1 LALLEHLRRDI
12 KNDANEKS
20 FIFCIDQIITSL
32 DGSVVNGKDT
42 NAFFHEYLKL
52 ILDNSI
58 TLKMVSP
65 VKSSNKLFN
74 ILYKWIHLEKWEE
87 VKKDKIKW
95 NTFESNLREQLNDVS
110 FFGKILIVLQI
121 FLKTSNYYVQ
131 NQFALKIVGLKYF
144 MNLIAILDSTIF
156 AKEDRDEEGMKILLE
171 FLEFAKKLVN
181 INYDIEFD
189 SYFIIR
195 HQLYNF
201 ESILRE
207 KVLNESEEF
216 SQKKLSALI
225 SAKEYLVDT
234 SLIYSM
240 MKKLEDCGDYSLRL
254 ELTKLIWYLF
264 DEISMGEKISIIYE
278 VYSNN
283 EIKLDRDSYSV
294 TCLMDENFNTE
305 LILTINQLS
314 AENFED
320 VQVNI
325 EKINLFL

>member
-1 LALLEHLRRDI
+1 
-12 KNDANEKS
+12 
-20 FIFCIDQIITSL
+20 
-32 DGSVVNGKDT
+32 
-42 NAFFHEYLKL
+42 
-52 ILDNSI
+52 
-58 TLKMVSP
+58 
-65 VKSSNKLFN
+65 
-74 ILYKWIHLEKWEE
+74 

-95 NTFESNLREQLNDVS
+95 NNFESNLKDQLNNDS
-110 FFGKILIVLQI
+110 FFGKILIFLQI

-131 NQFALKIVGLKYF
+131 NQCSLKIIGLKF
-144 MNLIAILDSTIF
+144 FLNLIAILDSSVST
-156 AKEDRDEEGMKILLE
+156 KKDLDEEGMKILLE
-171 FLEFAKKLVN
+171 FLELTKKLVN

-225 SAKEYLVDT
+225 AAKEYLVDA

-240 MKKLEDCGDYSLRL
+240 MKILEDSGDYPLRL
-254 ELTKLIWYLF
+254 ELTKLIWNLF
-264 DEISMGEKISIIYE
+264 DEISMEEKILVIFE

-294 TCLMDENFNTE
+294 ICLMDENFNTE

-325 EKINLFL
+325 VEIINLFFCDIYGQVGLRGQKKHKYALFEVKKYGDYEFEV